1 MVIKRHNSLTF
12 ALFVQV
18 SGVFYKVDN
27 MMRNKLLILLLIS
40 CSCTPSSTEEYF
52 GKLQQGVPIV
62 DDGSVKNIKLISE
75 PVIGDNKEVV
85 LGSLSRIEVDSAGR
99 IYVADRL
106 QNQIHVFGE
115 NGDYITSLGR
125 EGVGPGEFQGF
136 THMKITGN
144 RLSVFDRMQFRI
156 NEFDL
161 KNLSY
166 SNSVSVRQYPR
177 NAEEHESILRWFP
190 MYFIPRYDG
199 TTLAGYM
206 EHPKDSRIELETY
219 NLGEYRRVKY
229 YFMNYSGEII
239 SDQLFEVRDREDLMA
254 TVDGMHLSRVQP
266 AAFLG
271 NSILRLSPQKEIIL
285 VWTKDFIIKV
295 YDSNGNYERALYHAD
310 HSKRIIR
317 REELIEFLYEDD
329 WNNQLLVKHAE
340 LPEKWPSIFTIEID
354 DENRIWVGVIKDG
367 EQFLEWWVITQQG
380 DLVAKAY
387 LPGDLSLKWLMSD
400 PLILIKDGYLYA
412 SKRNSDSGQEVVVK
426 YKLKVVE

>member
-1 MVIKRHNSLTF
+1 VVIKRHNSLTF

-75 PVIGDNKEVV
+75 TVIGDNKEVV
-85 LGSLSRIEVDSAGR
+85 LGSLSRI
-99 IYVADRL
+99 
-106 QNQIHVFGE
+106 
-115 NGDYITSLGR
+115 
-125 EGVGPGEFQGF
+125 GPGEFQGF